1 MPIMTTSEQRQ
12 RQKEEAASRRAWKA
26 ELKRE
31 KALEREQK
39 QATRRELNI
48 LKFMKKTGVE
58 YHHHGRHEMVNIDSS
73 IKYIKENQRAKE
85 YHPYYWNYS
94 PDSSSWMPV
103 ALLGCLFS
111 SSEFSTIYD
120 VPLDG
125 TYRFQ
130 IYDSGQRGLG
140 SFNRITAVKQE
151 EEAYVPYVN
160 PGAMIPITAN

>member
-1 MPIMTTSEQRQ
+1 MTTEQRQ

-26 ELKRE
+26 DLKLQKDFERWQKKAIKQELS
-31 KALEREQK
+31 
-39 QATRRELNI
+39 I
-48 LKFMKKTGVE
+48 LKFMKRTGVE

-73 IKYIKENQRAKE
+73 IKYIKEEQRATE
-85 YHPYYWNYS
+85 YNSYYWNYS
-94 PDSSSWMPV
+94 PDGSSQMPV

-111 SSEFSTIYD
+111 SSEFNSIYD

-160 PGAMIPITAN
+160 PGAIIPITAN